1 LTGLSPSGMKLL
13 QQYIDKHSDIQTAA
27 LIVSRIVE
35 PDSHGFDKVV
45 SSHAKSQS
53 DDDVVVVKDRNLY
66 LAYTWLYE
74 YRQFLNKMEL
84 YIERAHLDVELGRQ
98 YRSRLEDNA
107 NSAESISRQSTKQQS
122 TSSGQQQP
130 KKRNAL
136 NSSSSSSKPQIKGS
150 KEVCNAIYRI
160 FDPSNHSFFHLRCT
174 YCAASL
180 PVSVIEKD
188 KRMGHQRTQKDILQC
203 CSKCSRQLPRCYVCQ
218 LHMVR
223 HVCMYVCMYVCIL
236 FVCIGTISMSTSVEA
251 SLSLMSFHV
260 LHVYCT
266 KRTVEH
272 GESFL
277 RNREIIE

>member
-1 LTGLSPSGMKLL
+1 MYIMLHYASIIFITIHYYDHRYHYHDHHDTSSSIGLILTGLSPSGMKLL

-45 SSHAKSQS
+45 SSHANSRS
-53 DDDVVVVKDRNLY
+53 DDDVVVVKDRGLY
-66 LAYTWLYE
+66 QAYTWLYE

-122 TSSGQQQP
+122 TSSGQQP

-136 NSSSSSSKPQIKGS
+136 NSSNSSSKPQIKGS

-188 KRMGHQRTQKDILQC
+188 KRMGHQRTQKDLLQC

-223 HVCMYVCMYVCIL
+223 HVCMYVCVYYM
-236 FVCIGTISMSTSVEA
+236 
-251 SLSLMSFHV
+251 HV
-260 LHVYCT
+260 
-266 KRTVEH
+266 
-272 GESFL
+272 
-277 RNREIIE
+277 